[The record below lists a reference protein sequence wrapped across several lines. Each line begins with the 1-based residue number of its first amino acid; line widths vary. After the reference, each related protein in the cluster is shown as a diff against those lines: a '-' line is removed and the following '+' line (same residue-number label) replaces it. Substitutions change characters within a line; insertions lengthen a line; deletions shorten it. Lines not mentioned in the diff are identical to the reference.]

1 MAGAHSG
8 PKPDLCRLTNTRSL
22 LSDSPVPELQPGAQ
36 PETPIGA
43 TSSLRRMRL
52 AVSLFYFGQGIAFA
66 SWASRIPDIKSHLGL
81 SDAALG
87 TRLVTRWGS
96 RRILTLCAPLYVLAL
111 GNLGLAES
119 QGQLAAALFLFGVI
133 GNMCNIAIN
142 TQAVEAEQRFGRPI
156 MTSFH
161 GAWSIAGFAGAL
173 VGGVL
178 MRWGV
183 PPYLHF
189 YIIAA
194 LIWANVAGNYR
205 HLVQGRKAAGAPGEK
220 RPFFVKPEGVLVQL
234 GLIGFC
240 SMATEGCM
248 FDWSG
253 VYFRDIV
260 GAPKEYIGL
269 GYAAFMVMMATG
281 RFLGDRLIARLGRRR
296 TLIASGLVVS
306 AGMALSVA
314 VPHLVTATIGFM
326 LVGIGVSGVVPSLYS
341 VAGRATKMPAGMAL
355 AAVSSVSYLGFL
367 MGPPLIGYISE
378 LSSLRWS
385 YAVIGLGGLL
395 IAAQVARL
403 KVWK

>member
-1 MAGAHSG
+1 M
-8 PKPDLCRLTNTRSL
+8 P
-22 LSDSPVPELQPGAQ
+22 DSPVPELQPGAQ
-36 PETPIGA
+36 PEEPTGSV
-43 TSSLRRMRL
+43 SSLRRMRL

-66 SWASRIPDIKSHLGL
+66 SWASRIPDIKTKLGL

-87 TRLVTRWGS
+87 STLLAIPCGQLLTMPVSGRLVTRWGS
-96 RRILTLCAPLYVLAL
+96 RRVISICAPLYVLAL
-111 GNLGLAES
+111 GNIGLA
-119 QGQLAAALFLFGVI
+119 QTQWQLALALFLFGVI
-133 GNMCNIAIN
+133 GNMCNISVN

-156 MTSFH
+156 MSSFH

-173 VGGVL
+173 VGGVM
-178 MRWGV
+178 MRWGL
-183 PPYLHF
+183 PPYQHF
-189 YIIAA
+189 YIVAV
-194 LIWANVAGNYR
+194 LIWINVALNYR
-205 HLVQGRKAAGAPGEK
+205 HLVPGTASAKGEK

-260 GAPKEYIGL
+260 HAPKEYIGL

-281 RFLGDRLIARLGRRR
+281 RFLGDTLVQRLGRRR
-296 TLIASGLVVS
+296 TLITSGLVVS

-314 VPHLVTATIGFM
+314 LPTLVAATIGFM
-326 LVGIGVSGVVPSLYS
+326 LVGIGVSSVVPSLYS
-341 VAGRATKMPAGMAL
+341 VAGKATKMPAGMAL

-367 MGPPLIGYISE
+367 SGPPLIGYISE

-385 YAVIGLGGLL
+385 YAVIGIGGLL
-395 IAAQVARL
+395 IAFQVARL
-403 KVWK
+403 KIWNQ